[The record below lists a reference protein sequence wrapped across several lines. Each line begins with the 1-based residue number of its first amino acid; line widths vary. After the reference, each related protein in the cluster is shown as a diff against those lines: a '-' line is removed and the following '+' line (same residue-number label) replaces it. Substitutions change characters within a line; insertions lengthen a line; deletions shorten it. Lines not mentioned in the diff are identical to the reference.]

1 MYARNIRF
9 RRFSSSLHF
18 SSALYFVLPFADCV
32 RERVFANPTR
42 AYSTLQ
48 PSAPTVSSKMEQ
60 EKISR
65 IKNIFNLKPQNRQVR
80 PRRFW
85 GFKIGRAKS
94 IDF

>member
-1 MYARNIRF
+1 MYARDFRL

-18 SSALYFVLPFADCV
+18 SCALYFVLPFADSV
-32 RERVFANPTR
+32 RKHVFANPTR

-48 PSAPTVSSKMEQ
+48 PSAPTLSSKMEQ

-80 PRRFW
+80 PHQFW
-85 GFKIGRAKS
+85 GF
-94 IDF
+94 